1 MMSKDV
7 ACQIKYFDLNSKTMK
22 MSIGKIELQQ
32 LKTFNENEINS
43 VSIRN
48 FDDQTIEGNC
58 ILSITEL

>member
-7 ACQIKYFDLNSKTMK
+7 VCQVKYFDLNSKTMK

-58 ILSITEL
+58 IISITEL